1 MDVDSNPGSFYAGA
15 GGGGGPSPEVERRLS
30 FGAGA
35 GGASGGRVAERGS
48 LRRKESV
55 GNGSVVEEEES
66 S

>member
-1 MDVDSNPGSFYAGA
+1 MDVDPTGSFDA
-15 GGGGGPSPEVERRLS
+15 GGGGGGSPEVERRLS

-48 LRRKESV
+48 LRRKGSA
-55 GNGSVVEEEES
+55 NGTGEVVVEES